1 MTVLSAAF
9 GLVFLKF
16 IPPTIT
22 RWVSVALFAIF
33 GLKMLY
39 EGYKM
44 TPADAAEE
52 MNEVQSDLG
61 KRETEVIFFWQI

>member
-33 GLKMLY
+33 GLKMIY
-39 EGYKM
+39 EGWRM
-44 TPADAAEE
+44 SPADATEE
-52 MNEVQSDLG
+52 MNEVQSDIG
-61 KRETEVIFFWQI
+61 RRETEVRLNIF